1 VSKTLRILHVMRTPV
16 GGLFRHVLDLATEQ
30 VNRGHAVGI
39 VADSSTGGNTAAQ
52 RLDEIATILEL
63 GVSRV
68 PMSRQ
73 VGLQDRAAL
82 LHVEA
87 RARETRADVLHG
99 HGAKGGA
106 YARLADAPA
115 LKVYTP
121 HGGSLHYSQNSPLGF
136 AYLAIE
142 RWLRQ
147 RTDLVLFESRFS
159 EETFRK
165 KIGAPRF
172 ARVVHNGVTQDDL
185 RPVFP
190 DGDAADFI
198 YLGEM
203 RRLKGV
209 GTLLEAFARLSADG
223 WNGTAILYG
232 DGPDRR
238 DFEAQADRL
247 GLLHQVH
254 FPGASP
260 AREAFST
267 GRVLAV
273 PSWAESLPYIVLEAA
288 AASVPVVATNVGG
301 IPEIFGPDAGDLIA
315 PRDVAALAGALDRA
329 CAEDATAERT
339 ERLRERIA
347 SSFTVER
354 MADGVLEAYAA
365 AQAARSGVPG

>member
-1 VSKTLRILHVMRTPV
+1 MRILHVMRTPV
-16 GGLFRHVLDLATEQ
+16 GGLFRHVIDLAREQ
-30 VNRGHAVGI
+30 VKRGHAVGI
-39 VADSSTGGNTAAQ
+39 VADSSTGGHAAAR
-52 RLDEIATILEL
+52 RLDEIAPILEL

-73 VGLQDRAAL
+73 IGPQDRAAL
-82 LHVEA
+82 RHVDL
-87 RARETRADVLHG
+87 RASESHAEILHG

-106 YARLADAPA
+106 YARLAESPA

-121 HGGSLHYSQNSPLGF
+121 HGGSLHYSMSSPVGL
-136 AYLAIE
+136 AYIAIE
-142 RWLRQ
+142 RWLRR
-147 RTDLVLFESRFS
+147 RTDLVLFESKFS
-159 EETFRK
+159 EAAFRR

-185 RPVFP
+185 RPVVP
-190 DGDAADFI
+190 NEDAADII

-209 GTLLEAFARLSADG
+209 GTLLDALARLSGAG

-232 DGPDRR
+232 EGPDRR
-238 DFEAQADRL
+238 AFEAQAGKL

-254 FPGASP
+254 FPGPSTT
-260 AREAFST
+260 REAFAT

-288 AASVPVVATNVGG
+288 AASMPLVATNVGG
-301 IPEIFGPDAGDLIA
+301 IPEIFGPDAGVLLR
-315 PRDVAALAGALDRA
+315 PRDAVALAEALDRA
-329 CAEDATAERT
+329 CGEEPNTPRT
-339 ERLRERIA
+339 DRLRERIA

-354 MADGVLEAYAA
+354 MAEGVLEAYADA
-365 AQAARSGVPG
+365 KAARIAVSG